1 VKYLLLKSLEIQGFK
16 SFPDKTL
23 LTFGT
28 GITAVVGPNG
38 SGKSNISDAIRWVLG
53 EQSTKTLRGGH
64 MEDVIF
70 GGTVSRKA
78 QGFAEVSL
86 TIENTLHRLNIDGD
100 DVTVTRRLYR
110 SGESEYLLNSKDVR
124 LKDIHQLFMD
134 TGLGRDGYSMIG
146 QGKIAEIVGAKS
158 EDRREIFEEAAGIAK
173 FRYKKEESE
182 RRLST
187 TEENLMRL
195 YDILSELEGRLAPL
209 KEQSDKAKQYIEHA
223 SEKKTLEVGLW
234 LYSLEKQRDLL
245 RENENKLLLIKT
257 QYDETE
263 QKIEDIEKAIEDAYF
278 AAQKKSVEI
287 DEIRKQASILDESA
301 VKKQSA
307 AEILKNDIE
316 HNNENINRINCEILN
331 AHSTQ
336 GEAEKELEDRTL
348 QSEQKTTSLI
358 TLKERLEIYNSEIL
372 ELAGRSEH
380 FSDKLEAAT
389 QQMSKLNMS
398 ASHLAVEKQSLIT
411 TLEYTKERI
420 NAIDIEVATRQERA
434 EQANEQ
440 LEEKSTKL
448 IECNE
453 NISGLV
459 NSLKGYELK
468 LYNRRQKLYEA
479 DQQERTISLAV
490 SEKTQ
495 RAAMLTDLEKHLE
508 GFAHSVKMVMKEKE
522 RGGLRG
528 IHGPV
533 SRLIKVPQEYS
544 VAVETALG
552 GSLQHI
558 VTDNE
563 ENAKAAITLLKH
575 SDSGRATFLPI
586 NTISGSLADSNLAG
600 CDGYIG
606 IASKLISYEPIYNGI
621 VTNLLGRTIIAQDL
635 DSAVIIAKK
644 SNYRLRVV
652 TLDGQIVN
660 AGGSLTGGSYNKNIG
675 LLSRA
680 SEIEKLNEAATVLK
694 NQLESIQTI
703 KKSISAEVSSLQA
716 SVLGLRGEATS
727 AGEEKIRIEGE
738 IKRLEEIISSA
749 SNDISALQNEKA
761 SSDEKI
767 TLSEQALS
775 IAIQKISQTEEDIA
789 KSKVEIE
796 ALGGGKD
803 DLVELRE
810 QKLQELTSLR
820 LDIMSFEK
828 DIETIN
834 QSILHLKQTNIG
846 HFEKIEALEQQIT
859 QHEQR
864 IETAQLNIQAL
875 FDEAEK
881 LRIQATQTKQQC
893 EAIAEQRT
901 ASEQHVTQL
910 RADERALGGDKEK
923 ISKEMARLE
932 ERKSTSQIEYD
943 AVIARLW
950 DEYELTRSEAEK
962 IASEIVDAT
971 KAQRRL
977 SELKNII
984 KDLGSVNVGAIDEYI
999 EVYSR
1004 FEFLSTQIADV
1015 EKARNDLNALIYDLT
1030 AKMREIFSEQFE
1042 IINKHFSETFS
1053 ELFNGGNANLR
1064 LTEPEDVLN
1073 SGIEINVQPPGKI
1086 IKSLSML
1093 SGGEQ
1098 AFIAIALYFAILKV
1112 RPSPFCVLDEIE
1124 AALDENN
1131 VVRFATYLRRMCDNT
1146 QFIVITHRRG
1156 TMDEADVLYGVTMQ
1170 DEGVSKLLTLN
1181 VSELVKKLGIG

>member
-23 LTFGT
+23 LSFGT

-86 TIENTLHRLNIDGD
+86 TIENTLNSLNTDCD
-100 DVTVTRRLYR
+100 EVTVTRRLYR
-110 SGESEYLLNSKDVR
+110 SGESEYLLNHNEVR
-124 LKDIHQLFMD
+124 LKDIYQLFMD
-134 TGLGRDGYSMIG
+134 TGLGRDGYSIIG
-146 QGKIAEIVGAKS
+146 QGRIAEIVGAKS

-182 RRLST
+182 RRLAA

-209 KEQSDKAKQYIEHA
+209 KEQSDKAKQYIELA
-223 SEKKTLEVGLW
+223 AEKKTLEVGLW
-234 LYSLEKQRDLL
+234 LFSLEKQRDLL

-257 QYDETE
+257 QHDETE
-263 QKIEDIEKAIEDAYF
+263 QKIENIEKEIEEIYF
-278 AAQKKSVEI
+278 TTQKKSIEI
-287 DEIRKQASILDESA
+287 DEIRKKAISLDEAA

-307 AEILKNDIE
+307 AEILKNDIA
-316 HNNENINRINCEILN
+316 HNNENIIRINDEILI
-331 AHSTQ
+331 AHSTKS
-336 GEAEKELEDRTL
+336 EAEKELSNRNL
-348 QSEQKTTSLI
+348 QTEQKA
-358 TLKERLEIYNSEIL
+358 LELQVLMKQLELCNSEAL
-372 ELAGRSEH
+372 ELASQSEH
-380 FSDKLEAAT
+380 FSDKL
-389 QQMSKLNMS
+389 S
-398 ASHLAVEKQSLIT
+398 AVTEKIAELSRCASDLAVEKQSLTT
-411 TLEYTKERI
+411 TLEYTRERI
-420 NAIDIEVATRQERA
+420 NAIDTEVATRQQRA
-434 EQANEQ
+434 EQAEQQLQEKYLQIKNCNEQ
-440 LEEKSTKL
+440 
-448 IECNE
+448 
-453 NISGLV
+453 ISDLTNALG
-459 NSLKGYELK
+459 GYELK
-468 LYNRRQKLYEA
+468 LNSRRQKLYEA
-479 DQQERTISLAV
+479 EQQERSISLSI

-495 RAAMLTDLEKHLE
+495 RAAMLTDLEKQLE
-508 GFAHSVKMVMKEKE
+508 GFAHSVKIVMREKE

-533 SRLIKVPQEYS
+533 SRLIKVPQEYAI
-544 VAVETALG
+544 AVEIALG
-552 GSLQHI
+552 GALQHI

-575 SDSGRATFLPI
+575 SDGGRATFLPM
-586 NTISGSLADSNLAG
+586 NTINGSLADGNFAQ
-600 CDGYIG
+600 CEGYIG
-606 IASKLISYEPIYNGI
+606 IASKLISYESTYNSI
-621 VTNLLGRTIIAQDL
+621 MTNLLGRTIIAQDL

-644 SNYRLRVV
+644 SGYRLRVV

-680 SEIEKLNEAATVLK
+680 GEIEKLNAAVAELK
-694 NQLESIQTI
+694 KQLENIQSV
-703 KKSISAEVSSLQA
+703 KKSISAEVSSLEA
-716 SVLGLRGEATS
+716 SVSGINGEATT
-727 AGEEKIRIEGE
+727 AGEEKIRLEGE
-738 IKRLEEIISSA
+738 IKRLEEIIASSN
-749 SNDISALQNEKA
+749 NDIAALQNEKA
-761 SSDEKI
+761 TGDEKI

-775 IAIQKISQTEEDIA
+775 HAIQKILQTEDAIA
-789 KSKVEIE
+789 QVKAEIE
-796 ALGGGKD
+796 TLGGGKD
-803 DLVELRE
+803 ELVE
-810 QKLQELTSLR
+810 QKEKNAQQRTSLR
-820 LDIMSFEK
+820 LDIMSCEK

-834 QSILHLKQTNIG
+834 QSILHLKQANTY
-846 HFEKIEALEQQIT
+846 HFEKIETLEQQIK

-864 IETAQLNIQAL
+864 ITEAQSNIKAL
-875 FDEAEK
+875 FDDAERLRAEA
-881 LRIQATQTKQQC
+881 LQTKQQC
-893 EAIAEQRT
+893 ETVSQERQAV
-901 ASEQHVTQL
+901 EQHTTQL
-910 RADERALGGDKEK
+910 RVEERALSGDKEK

-932 ERKSTSQIEYD
+932 ERKSTAQIEYD

-962 IASEIVDAT
+962 TAAEIADAT

-977 SELKNII
+977 IELKNII
-984 KDLGSVNVGAIDEYI
+984 KDLGSVNVGAIDEY
-999 EVYSR
+999 VDVHSR

-1015 EKARNDLNALIYDLT
+1015 EKSRNDLKGLIYELT
-1030 AKMREIFSEQFE
+1030 AKMRVIFIEQFE
-1042 IINKHFSETFS
+1042 RINEHFSETFS
-1053 ELFNGGNANLR
+1053 ELFSGGNANLR

-1131 VVRFATYLRRMCDNT
+1131 VVRFAAYLRRMSENT

-1181 VSELVKKLGIG
+1181 VTELVKKLGIA

>member
-1 VKYLLLKSLEIQGFK
+1 VNYLLLKSLEIQGFK

-23 LTFGT
+23 LSFGT

-86 TIENTLHRLNIDGD
+86 TIENTFGQLNTDCNE
-100 DVTVTRRLYR
+100 VTVTRRLYR
-110 SGESEYLLNSKDVR
+110 SGESEYLLNHNDVR
-124 LKDIHQLFMD
+124 LKDIIQLFMD
-134 TGLGRDGYSMIG
+134 TGLGRDGYSIIG

-182 RRLST
+182 RRLAV

-195 YDILSELEGRLAPL
+195 YDILSELEGRLEPL
-209 KEQSDKAKQYIEHA
+209 KEQSDKAKQYIELA
-223 SEKKTLEVGLW
+223 AEKKTLEVGLW
-234 LYSLEKQRDLL
+234 LFSLEKQRDLL
-245 RENENKLLLIKT
+245 RENENKLHLIKT
-257 QYDETE
+257 QHDETE
-263 QKIEDIEKAIEDAYF
+263 QKIEDIEKEIEEIYF
-278 AAQKKSVEI
+278 AAQKKSAEI
-287 DEIRKQASILDESA
+287 DEIRRQAAGLDEA
-301 VKKQSA
+301 AIKKQSA
-307 AEILKNDIE
+307 AEILKNDIA
-316 HNNENINRINCEILN
+316 HNNENIDRIKDEIRV
-331 AHSTQ
+331 AHSTKSD
-336 GEAEKELEDRTL
+336 AEQELAERNL
-348 QSEQKTTSLI
+348 QSEQKTTELESLNVQ
-358 TLKERLEIYNSEIL
+358 LERCNEEA
-372 ELAGRSEH
+372 LALASASAQ
-380 FSDKLEAAT
+380 FSDELSAAT
-389 QQMSKLNMS
+389 EKMTALSKN
-398 ASHLAVEKQSLIT
+398 AYDLAVEKQSLTT
-411 TLEYTKERI
+411 TLEYTRERLSAIEAEAAQRQQKSEQSEQQLKEKMIQI
-420 NAIDIEVATRQERA
+420 N
-434 EQANEQ
+434 N
-440 LEEKSTKL
+440 
-448 IECNE
+448 CNE
-453 NISGLV
+453 KIDELTNALG
-459 NSLKGYELK
+459 GYQLK
-468 LYNRRQKLYEA
+468 LNSRRQKLNEA
-479 DQQERTISLAV
+479 EQQERSVSLSV

-495 RAAMLTDLEKHLE
+495 RAAMLTDLEKQLE
-508 GFAHSVKMVMKEKE
+508 GFAHSVKIVMREKE

-533 SRLIKVPQEYS
+533 SRLIKVPQEYA

-552 GSLQHI
+552 GALQHI
-558 VTDNE
+558 VTENE

-575 SDSGRATFLPI
+575 SDGGRATFLPM
-586 NTISGSLADSNLAG
+586 NTINGSLADGNFAV
-600 CDGYIG
+600 CEGYIG
-606 IASKLISYEPIYNGI
+606 IASKLISFDTKYNGI
-621 VTNLLGRTIIAQDL
+621 VTSLLGRTIIAQDL

-680 SEIEKLNEAATVLK
+680 SEIEKLTAAAAELK
-694 NQLESIQTI
+694 NQLEKIQTV
-703 KKSISAEVSSLQA
+703 KKGISAEVSSLEA
-716 SVLGLRGEATS
+716 SVSGLNGEATT
-727 AGEEKIRIEGE
+727 AQEEKIRLEGE
-738 IKRLEEIISSA
+738 IKRLEEIIASS
-749 SNDISALQNEKA
+749 NHDIAALQNEKTA
-761 SSDEKI
+761 GEEKI
-767 TLSEQALS
+767 KLSEQALS
-775 IAIQKISQTEEDIA
+775 LCVQKLSQTQEATVQI
-789 KSKVEIE
+789 KTEIE
-796 ALGGGKD
+796 ALGGGKNE
-803 DLVELRE
+803 LVE
-810 QKLQELTSLR
+810 QKEKNASQLTQLR
-820 LDIMSFEK
+820 LDAMSCEK
-828 DIETIN
+828 DIESIN
-834 QSILHLKQTNIG
+834 QSISHLKQANIG
-846 HFEKIEALEQQIT
+846 HFEKIETLEEQIR

-864 IETAQLNIQAL
+864 IAEAESNIKTL
-875 FDEAEK
+875 FDDAERLRAEAV
-881 LRIQATQTKQQC
+881 QAKQQC
-893 EAIAEQRT
+893 EAVSLERQAVDKHTTE
-901 ASEQHVTQL
+901 L
-910 RADERALGGDKEK
+910 RAGERALSEDKEK

-932 ERKSTSQIEYD
+932 ERKSTAQIEYD

-962 IASEIVDAT
+962 IASEITDGA
-971 KAQRRL
+971 KAQKRL
-977 SELKNII
+977 IELKNII
-984 KDLGSVNVGAIDEYI
+984 KDLGSVNVGAIDEYT
-999 EVYSR
+999 EVHSR

-1015 EKARNDLNALIYDLT
+1015 EKSRNDLKSLIYDLT
-1030 AKMREIFSEQFE
+1030 AKMRDIFSEQFE

-1131 VVRFATYLRRMCDNT
+1131 VVRFASYLRRMCDNT

-1181 VSELVKKLGIG
+1181 VTELVSKLGIA